1 MRKVIVGNSGVI
13 VSSGKAHYIDAIP
26 DGYTRLQYISASGR
40 SVLDTEILVDQSD
53 TIILTYELTN
63 LSQGG
68 DKFMISCQ
76 QGYSGG
82 GIWVETYDSYN
93 RWYVR
98 FGSPSSVNDASQQR
112 HLNGV
117 HTFEVRKNYFGVDG
131 ERVLT
136 PSYSSMP
143 SKPLDIGGRLGSD
156 GVSPVGG
163 FYGRIY
169 GAKILDTNG
178 KPRWWG
184 VPVKNQ
190 NNVAGMYDLVSDSFF
205 PSNTTTDFT
214 AGPVAQ

>member
-1 MRKVIVGNSGVI
+1 MKKILVGNSGVI
-13 VSSGKAHYIDAIP
+13 VSSGKAIYIDVLP
-26 DGYTRLQYISASGR
+26 EGYSRLQYISTSGR
-40 SVLDTEILVDQSD
+40 SILDTEILVDQLD

-68 DKFMISCQ
+68 DKFIISCQ

-98 FGSPSSVNDASQQR
+98 FGSPSSSNDAPKQK

-117 HTFEVRKNYFGVDG
+117 HTFEVRKNYFGIDG

-143 SKPLDIGGRLGSD
+143 NTPLNIGGRLAVD
-156 GVSPVGG
+156 GVSPVSG

-169 GAKILDTNG
+169 EAKILGSDEVS
-178 KPRWWG
+178 RWWG
-184 VPVKNQ
+184 VPAKNSD
-190 NNVAGMYDLVSDSFF
+190 NVAGMYDLVSDTFF
-205 PSNTTTDFT
+205 PSNTTEPFT